1 MSRQT
6 LAQEDRARL
15 MAGEIMDRASVRPEI
30 LASWLRCRSRFGCA
44 EPAVQQPPHER
55 DIAGLLREHGELV
68 EFSRPIMEEY
78 AETFRAA
85 RAVLF
90 LCSPD
95 GRVLSLVGDTSL
107 ARRAGLDRGICLDEH
122 SEGTTAV
129 GLCIRQEAF
138 AEVTGAEHFSSRWQN
153 FVCCAEAL
161 RGGRYLFTGVLAMLI
176 RMEDHHI
183 GMSSLV
189 STLGRDMNSQHHV
202 QDLLNDQ
209 SAVMELL
216 NDGIIV
222 LNRQGDVKAV
232 NANARRLLGI
242 PGEESVALG
251 HISRFVKDGEPF
263 MNILRRKRR
272 IVDEETSFMSG
283 GVQKRCILSASF
295 IPQEKGVVCTL
306 ANMERMQRYAARTA
320 GSKAIYTF
328 TDILGRSDAL
338 KNAIQIARVAAQS
351 DITTLLLGE
360 SGTGKE
366 LFAHAVHNGSARKNG
381 PFVAVN
387 CGALPRELV
396 QSELFGY
403 ESGAFTGAARN
414 GKPGKFELADGGTI
428 FLDEIGEMPMDVQA
442 NLLRLLQ
449 NKEVSRVGGTTTKE
463 VDVRI
468 IAATNRNLTAAV
480 ERGSFRSDLYYRLC
494 VLVINIPSLRSRD
507 SDITLLAEHF
517 LHKYASALGR
527 DIRGFTPEAMRILQN
542 CPWPGNI
549 RELENVVEYVVNMA
563 TQPYIRESDLPAM
576 LRPAPARELSPQ
588 PTPERMATLSQLERQ
603 SIIDTL
609 ARCNGN
615 VRLASQEL
623 DIARSALYNKL
634 TRFGIDPA
642 SFRHKYRY

>member
-1 MSRQT
+1 M
-6 LAQEDRARL
+6 
-15 MAGEIMDRASVRPEI
+15 
-30 LASWLRCRSRFGCA
+30 
-44 EPAVQQPPHER
+44 
-55 DIAGLLREHGELV
+55 
-68 EFSRPIMEEY
+68 
-78 AETFRAA
+78 
-85 RAVLF
+85 
-90 LCSPD
+90 
-95 GRVLSLVGDTSL
+95 
-107 ARRAGLDRGICLDEH
+107 
-122 SEGTTAV
+122 
-129 GLCIRQEAF
+129 
-138 AEVTGAEHFSSRWQN
+138 
-153 FVCCAEAL
+153 
-161 RGGRYLFTGVLAMLI
+161 
-176 RMEDHHI
+176 
-183 GMSSLV
+183 
-189 STLGRDMNSQHHV
+189 
-202 QDLLNDQ
+202 
-209 SAVMELL
+209 
-216 NDGIIV
+216 
-222 LNRQGDVKAV
+222 
-232 NANARRLLGI
+232 
-242 PGEESVALG
+242 
-251 HISRFVKDGEPF
+251 
-263 MNILRRKRR
+263 
-272 IVDEETSFMSG
+272 
-283 GVQKRCILSASF
+283 
-295 IPQEKGVVCTL
+295 
-306 ANMERMQRYAARTA
+306 
-320 GSKAIYTF
+320 
-328 TDILGRSDAL
+328 
-338 KNAIQIARVAAQS
+338 
-351 DITTLLLGE
+351 
-360 SGTGKE
+360 
-366 LFAHAVHNGSARKNG
+366 HNGSARKNG

-609 ARCNGN
+609 DHCNGN

-623 DIARSALYNKL
+623 GIARSALYNKL